1 MPNEYQS
8 RSPKTL
14 TIEMMLRDDVHSISE
29 IARLNQVTRGR
40 VQFIKKR
47 LLPPDTPVAPPGS
60 TQALQLKS
68 SGMKAL
74 TVRFSPAVYAALVE
88 ATSVSNQGSDEP
100 NTIEEYAG
108 DVVMTHLVNLGL
120 LRQKRK

>member
-8 RSPKTL
+8 RSPRTIAIEAMLNEGAL
-14 TIEMMLRDDVHSISE
+14 TISE
-29 IARLNQVTRGR
+29 IARVHNVSRRR
-40 VQFIKKR
+40 VQLINTR
-47 LLPPDTPVAPPGS
+47 LRYPAIPVASDQSHPTS
-60 TQALQLKS
+60 QLKS

-88 ATSVSNQGSDEP
+88 ATGVSNQGSDEP